1 MAYGEKAMEHPE
13 PTGNDESACHGDV
26 CVTCSDEAVPVRI
39 ARLLPGGLALAEVA
53 PAASAWPGAPGPAD
67 RREPVTGARPPGP
80 TLEQIS
86 VALVDA
92 AVGATVLVHAG
103 EAIAVI
109 DDGGEGGGTDVSR
122 NTR

>member
-1 MAYGEKAMEHPE
+1 M
-13 PTGNDESACHGDV
+13 GNDESACHGDV

-53 PAASAWPGAPGPAD
+53 PEAA
-67 RREPVTGARPPGP
+67 GARYPGP

-103 EAIAVI
+103 EAIALI
-109 DDGGEGGGTDVSR
+109 DDGGGGGETNVSR